1 LIDETNATS
10 MTKQKTS
17 LKSKNALYLWTFI
30 GANIA
35 VFFAAIIRAKLDY
48 ASVDHFWHLV
58 SARDGFIAACMP
70 LATIILNGVL
80 GDLAKARL
88 VFWRWKNP
96 LPGCRAFTVLMHTD
110 PRIDVPTLKAKHG
123 SLPRSPKDQ
132 NVLWFQMYKR
142 HAESLTV
149 SEGHRLYLLTRD
161 MASISAI
168 FAIVFSIFALISS
181 SQREI
186 ALFYCAALLIQYLIL
201 SASARNY
208 GNRFVLN
215 VLTEESHTK

>member
-1 LIDETNATS
+1 
-10 MTKQKTS
+10 MTKPKTS

-35 VFFAAIIRAKLDY
+35 VFFAAIIGAKLDY
-48 ASVDHFWHLV
+48 ASVDHFWQRV
-58 SARDGFIAACMP
+58 SAKDGLIAACMP
-70 LATIILNGVL
+70 WVTIILNGVL
-80 GDLAKARL
+80 GDMAKARL

-96 LPGCRAFTVLMHTD
+96 LPGCRSFTVLMHTD
-110 PRIDVPTLKAKHG
+110 PRIDVSNLKAKHG

-132 NVLWFQMYKR
+132 NILWFQMYKK
-142 HAESLTV
+142 HADSLTV

-161 MASISAI
+161 MASISA
-168 FAIVFSIFALISS
+168 VFVGAFSACVLSS
-181 SQREI
+181 SIPHEM
-186 ALFYCAALLIQYLIL
+186 AFLYCLALLAQYLIL